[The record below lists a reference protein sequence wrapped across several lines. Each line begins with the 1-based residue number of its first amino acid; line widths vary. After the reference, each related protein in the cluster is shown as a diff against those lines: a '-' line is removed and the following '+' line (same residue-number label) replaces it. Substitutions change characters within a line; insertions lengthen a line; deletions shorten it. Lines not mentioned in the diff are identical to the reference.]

1 MRRAFAF
8 FAALG
13 LVLTLAAPAAA
24 KGKPEI
30 IRLEPTVLDEA
41 FLAGTCDFRAELVDT
56 STNGKVMLFPMAEDG
71 SQLIRSTGGYVSTLT
86 NLDTGASME
95 IHYYSKI
102 DFDVQADGT
111 QRIHSSGSVFV
122 YVYEGDVLSVFD
134 PGLYLVTG
142 SMRSVAGPDGFALA
156 PEQVRGKVLDL
167 CAALS

>member
-1 MRRAFAF
+1 M
-8 FAALG
+8 
-13 LVLTLAAPAAA
+13 
-24 KGKPEI
+24 
-30 IRLEPTVLDEA
+30 EPTVLDED
-41 FLAGTCDFRAELVDT
+41 FLAGTCDFRVELVDS

-111 QRIHSSGSVFV
+111 QHIRSSGSVFV
-122 YVYEGDVLSVFD
+122 YVYEGDVLSAFD

-142 SMRSVAGPDGFALA
+142 SMRSVVGPDGFALG